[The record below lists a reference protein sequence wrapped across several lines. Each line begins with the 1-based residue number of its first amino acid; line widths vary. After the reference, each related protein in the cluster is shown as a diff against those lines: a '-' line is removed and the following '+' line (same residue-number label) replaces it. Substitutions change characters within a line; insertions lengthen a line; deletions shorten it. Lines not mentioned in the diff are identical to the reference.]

1 MILNTSNKKF
11 GYFFSTLFIIAFLF
25 FLIFNN
31 YYFIFLYLSFG
42 TILLTIFLPGWLYP
56 FNLIWQIF
64 GNFLHFLTSKLIIT
78 IFYFFI
84 ITPLGLL
91 LKLFGYDPFLL
102 KKNQDSYWVK
112 RGKQIESYEE
122 MF

>member
-11 GYFFSTLFIIAFLF
+11 GYFFSALFLIAFLF

-42 TILLTIFLPGWLYP
+42 TIFFTIFIPGWLYP
-56 FNLIWQIF
+56 FNLLWQIF
-64 GNFLHFLTSKLIIT
+64 GNLLHFFISKLIIT

-112 RGKQIESYEE
+112 RKSNRVI
-122 MF
+122 